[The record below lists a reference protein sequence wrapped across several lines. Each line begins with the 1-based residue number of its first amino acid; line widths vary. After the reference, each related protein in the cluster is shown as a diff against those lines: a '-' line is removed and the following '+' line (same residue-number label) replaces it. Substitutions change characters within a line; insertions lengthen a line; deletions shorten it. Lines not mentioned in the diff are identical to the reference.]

1 MQTNGFRFSFTPLL
15 GVLPTF
21 PSRYWSTIGLPVIFS
36 LAGWSPRFRTGFLV
50 SRPTQVG
57 LASHPRYPYGPFT
70 LCGPTFQTVPVP
82 GCSAYEASYYP
93 ARASTPTVWAPP
105 LSSPFARHY
114 SGNRSFFLLLQVLR
128 CFSSLRQPRHHG
140 RCAAFGRAGSP
151 NRAPTDHFPFADPR
165 GFSQLTASFFAS
177 GSPGIPRSPLS
188 SFSRSRVIL
197 LNHSRLSS

>member
-36 LAGWSPRFRTGFLV
+36 LAGWSPLFRTGFLV

-57 LASHPRYPYGPFT
+57 LASHTRYPYGPFT

-82 GCSAYEASYYP
+82 VRSAFEASYYP
-93 ARASTPTVWAPP
+93 ASASTPAVWAPP
-105 LSSPFARHY
+105 LSLATTQ
-114 SGNRSFFLLLQVLR
+114 GIDSFFLLLQVLR
-128 CFSSLRQPRHHG
+128 CFSSLRSPRLRS
-140 RCAAFGRAGSP
+140 RCTAFGRAGSP
-151 NRAPTDHFPFADPR
+151 IRTPTDHFPFADPR
-165 GFSQLTASFFAS
+165 GFSQLTASFLAP